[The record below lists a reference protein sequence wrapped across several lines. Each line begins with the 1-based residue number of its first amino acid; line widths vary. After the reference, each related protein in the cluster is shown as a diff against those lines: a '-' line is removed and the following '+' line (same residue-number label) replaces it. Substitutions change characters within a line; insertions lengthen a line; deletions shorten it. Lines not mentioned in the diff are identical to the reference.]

1 MYKAPKG
8 TRDLLKPSVAT
19 WQYFEKTV
27 KDVAQKCYNY
37 SEIRTPVFEDT
48 EVFARGVGDDTDVV
62 QKEMYTFEDK
72 GGRSITLKPEGT
84 AGVVRAYIEN
94 SLFNDAAPT
103 KLYYFTNGYRYE
115 RPQMGRFR
123 EFRQFGCE
131 MFGSA
136 SPAADAEVIT
146 MAVQIVKQLG
156 LEGVAVEINSIG
168 CSECRPIYLEKL
180 REYYKNLPKCGT
192 CETRLEKNPM
202 RLLDCKV
209 EACKAHTENAP
220 KPNEHLCG
228 GCSEHF
234 ESVKNLLNLCK
245 VEYKINPLVVR
256 GLDYYNRTVFEVISN
271 ELGSQTALGGGGRYD
286 KLVEVMGGKSTP
298 ALGFALGV
306 DRVVMLLE
314 KQGAVVDEEK
324 VDLYIASM
332 SEKALEKSIEICNEL
347 RLESFSVEVDVV
359 GRSLK
364 SQMKYAGK
372 IGAKNVLIIGDDEL
386 NTGVAKVKKMETST
400 EFETG
405 LSAND
410 VKVLIG

>member
-8 TRDLLKPSVAT
+8 TRDILKPNIAT
-19 WQYFEKTV
+19 WQHFEKTA
-27 KDVAQKCYNY
+27 KDVAQNLYNY

-62 QKEMYTFEDK
+62 QKEMYSFEDK

-94 SLFNDAAPT
+94 SLFNEAAPA
-103 KLYYFTNGYRYE
+103 KLYYFTSGYRYE

-136 SPAADAEVIT
+136 NPAADAEVIT
-146 MAVQIVKQLG
+146 MAAQMIKQLG
-156 LEGVAVEINSIG
+156 LKNVSLEINSIG
-168 CSECRPIYLEKL
+168 CSQCRPVYLKKL
-180 REYYKNLPKCGT
+180 KDYYANLPKCGT
-192 CETRLEKNPM
+192 CETRLNKNPM

-209 EACKAHTENAP
+209 DGCKAHTANAP
-220 KPNEHLCG
+220 KPIESLCED
-228 GCSEHF
+228 CSTHF
-234 ESVKNLLNLCK
+234 NSTKSLLNLCK
-245 VEYKINPLVVR
+245 VEYKINPLIVR

-271 ELGSQTALGGGGRYD
+271 DLGSQTALGGGGRYD
-286 KLVEVMGGKSTP
+286 KLVEVMGGKPTP

-314 KQGAVVDEEK
+314 KQGAKIENQK
-324 VDLYIASM
+324 IDLYIASM
-332 SEKALEKSIEICNEL
+332 SEQTLQKSIEICNEL
-347 RLESFSVEVDVV
+347 RAANISVEVDLI

-364 SQMKYAGK
+364 SQMKYASK
-372 IGAKNVLIIGDDEL
+372 INAANVLIIGDDEL
-386 NTGVAKVKKMETST
+386 KGGIAKLKNMANST
-400 EFETG
+400 EAEVN
-405 LSAND
+405 LNANNI
-410 VKVLIG
+410 KVLIG